1 MLYLDYKYIKKDKD
15 NMKRK
20 RKSYKNTYYNITI
33 NNNYYN
39 VEKNTKETE
48 DINNEETDKK
58 EIDNNKK
65 NEISKENKNLNHLLL
80 VNLGAIL
87 IFCFVF
93 LLLSIPFNK
102 NNDVKYCLLLTIF
115 SVSFTIA
122 TELKDWTEYFI
133 RNKEYKDLNIFV
145 KVIHVMPTF
154 TITLLFLC
162 VFSYFIK
169 FVPNIPDTTANI
181 LTILMLIIY
190 SISYTIRTI
199 FYNNDNTKK
208 RKMKN

>member
-1 MLYLDYKYIKKDKD
+1 MSHKRIQGQVESERLNKIKE
-15 NMKRK
+15 
-20 RKSYKNTYYNITI
+20 Y
-33 NNNYYN
+33 
-39 VEKNTKETE
+39 
-48 DINNEETDKK
+48 KK
-58 EIDNNKK
+58 ENNSIVKLY
-65 NEISKENKNLNHLLL
+65 IF
-80 VNLGAIL
+80 NLGAIL
-87 IFCFVF
+87 LFSFIFLMMSLNTKLNSDIKFSIILTVF
-93 LLLSIPFNK
+93 SIN
-102 NNDVKYCLLLTIF
+102 
-115 SVSFTIA
+115 FTFA

-133 RNKEYKDLNIFV
+133 RNKEYKNLNIFV

>member
-1 MLYLDYKYIKKDKD
+1 
-15 NMKRK
+15 MKRK

-48 DINNEETDKK
+48 DINNEET
-58 EIDNNKK
+58 
-65 NEISKENKNLNHLLL
+65 
-80 VNLGAIL
+80 
-87 IFCFVF
+87 
-93 LLLSIPFNK
+93 
-102 NNDVKYCLLLTIF
+102 
-115 SVSFTIA
+115 
-122 TELKDWTEYFI
+122 
-133 RNKEYKDLNIFV
+133 
-145 KVIHVMPTF
+145 
-154 TITLLFLC
+154 
-162 VFSYFIK
+162 
-169 FVPNIPDTTANI
+169 ANI

>member
-1 MLYLDYKYIKKDKD
+1 MSHKRIIGQKLSAYRQFVTVSFKSNLKIIILNAIIMLVFATWFLIGTLNSHIKD
-15 NMKRK
+15 NA
-20 RKSYKNTYYNITI
+20 
-33 NNNYYN
+33 
-39 VEKNTKETE
+39 
-48 DINNEETDKK
+48 D
-58 EIDNNKK
+58 
-65 NEISKENKNLNHLLL
+65 
-80 VNLGAIL
+80 
-87 IFCFVF
+87 F
-93 LLLSIPFNK
+93 LMQLFMFSI
-102 NNDVKYCLLLTIF
+102 
-115 SVSFTIA
+115 SFTIA
-122 TELKDWTEYFI
+122 TEIKDWNEYFI
-133 RNKEYKDLNIFV
+133 RNKEYKNLNIFV

>member
-1 MLYLDYKYIKKDKD
+1 
-15 NMKRK
+15 MKRK

-39 VEKNTKETE
+39 VEKNTQETE

-58 EIDNNKK
+58 EIDNNKKK

-145 KVIHVMPTF
+145 KVIHVMPSF
-154 TITLLFLC
+154 TIALLFLC

-169 FVPNIPDTTANI
+169 FVQNIPDTTANI
-181 LTILMLIIY
+181 LTIVILIIY

-199 FYNNDNTKK
+199 FYNNDNIK
-208 RKMKN
+208 RKNEKLNIHN

>member
-1 MLYLDYKYIKKDKD
+1 MSHKRIIGQKLSAYKQFVTVSFKSNLKIIILNAIIMLVFATWFLIGTLNSHIKD
-15 NMKRK
+15 NA
-20 RKSYKNTYYNITI
+20 
-33 NNNYYN
+33 
-39 VEKNTKETE
+39 
-48 DINNEETDKK
+48 D
-58 EIDNNKK
+58 
-65 NEISKENKNLNHLLL
+65 
-80 VNLGAIL
+80 
-87 IFCFVF
+87 F
-93 LLLSIPFNK
+93 LMQLFMFSI
-102 NNDVKYCLLLTIF
+102 
-115 SVSFTIA
+115 SFTIA

>member
-1 MLYLDYKYIKKDKD
+1 MSH
-15 NMKRK
+15 K
-20 RKSYKNTYYNITI
+20 RKSHKINYYNITI
-33 NNNYYN
+33 NNNNYYN
-39 VEKNTKETE
+39 VEKNTQETE
-48 DINNEETDKK
+48 DINNKETDKK

-65 NEISKENKNLNHLLL
+65 NDEISKENKNLNHLLL

-87 IFCFVF
+87 FFCFVF

-154 TITLLFLC
+154 TIILLFLC

-169 FVPNIPDTTANI
+169 FVQNISDTTSNI

-199 FYNNDNTKK
+199 FYNNDNIK
-208 RKMKN
+208 RGK

>member
-1 MLYLDYKYIKKDKD
+1 
-15 NMKRK
+15 MKRK

-65 NEISKENKNLNHLLL
+65 KNEISKENKNLNHLLL

-93 LLLSIPFNK
+93 LLLS
-102 NNDVKYCLLLTIF
+102 DGVKF
-115 SVSFTIA
+115 
-122 TELKDWTEYFI
+122 
-133 RNKEYKDLNIFV
+133 
-145 KVIHVMPTF
+145 
-154 TITLLFLC
+154 FL
-162 VFSYFIK
+162 
-169 FVPNIPDTTANI
+169 
-181 LTILMLIIY
+181 
-190 SISYTIRTI
+190 
-199 FYNNDNTKK
+199 
-208 RKMKN
+208 

>member
-1 MLYLDYKYIKKDKD
+1 
-15 NMKRK
+15 MKRK

-65 NEISKENKNLNHLLL
+65 KNEISKENKHLNHLLL

-133 RNKEYKDLNIFV
+133 RNKEYKNLNIFV
-145 KVIHVMPTF
+145 KVIHDMPSF
-154 TITLLFLC
+154 TIALLFLC

-169 FVPNIPDTTANI
+169 FVQNIPDTTANI
-181 LTILMLIIY
+181 LTIVILIIY

-199 FYNNDNTKK
+199 FYNNDNIK
-208 RKMKN
+208 RKNEKLNIHN